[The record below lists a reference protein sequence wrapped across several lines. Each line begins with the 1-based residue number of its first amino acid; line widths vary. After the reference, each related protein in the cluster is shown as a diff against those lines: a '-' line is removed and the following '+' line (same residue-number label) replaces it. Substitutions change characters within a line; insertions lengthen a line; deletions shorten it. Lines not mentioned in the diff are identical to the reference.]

1 MFMVMGRENKSR
13 WWRFQERATPTD
25 ALPTVNT
32 ADSVNEISK
41 NKSQMFS
48 LILFISVMT
57 LLCVFITLFVRRH
70 LNVSPHNSA
79 GTLHICIMSRLVNK
93 DNTITSSESSNIYL
107 WNKNVEKLWEPTLL
121 LHFRMLSSVRGSF
134 YSYESF
140 ISSPYPYLHTFMSY
154 KNRAVVYFL
163 IELEVLKCFYTLFH
177 ENQSRKKK
185 TLINLLC
192 DVGKCWMQYMNHR
205 WRLFVCL
212 FIYYIHA

>member
-70 LNVSPHNSA
+70 LNGSLVSPHNSA
-79 GTLHICIMSRLVNK
+79 GTLHICIMSHLVNK
-93 DNTITSSESSNIYL
+93 DNTITIVQSLQICICETKMQNNSESQLY
-107 WNKNVEKLWEPTLL
+107 
-121 LHFRMLSSVRGSF
+121 
-134 YSYESF
+134 YF
-140 ISSPYPYLHTFMSY
+140 ISGCFHL
-154 KNRAVVYFL
+154 
-163 IELEVLKCFYTLFH
+163 LEVPFTVMKASLVHRIIIYTPSCPIRTML
-177 ENQSRKKK
+177 
-185 TLINLLC
+185 
-192 DVGKCWMQYMNHR
+192 
-205 WRLFVCL
+205 L
-212 FIYYIHA
+212 FISWTWSFKVFLHPFPWKPIKLQKNK